1 MLDLLDEALNRLCA
15 LTFDLLVPPEL
26 QRVLQRTERMARR
39 LRAPQHTMINQLG
52 AQAGPEELGGPL
64 GRAVAD
70 LLHVTPN
77 ESGRRIAEAQDLGE
91 RGH

>member
-1 MLDLLDEALNRLCA
+1 M
-15 LTFDLLVPPEL
+15 
-26 QRVLQRTERMARR
+26 LQRTERMARR

-64 GRAVAD
+64 GRPVAD

-77 ESGRRIAEAQDLGE
+77 EAGRRIAEAQDLGE
-91 RGH
+91 RRALTGEPLPPLLPATAAKERSAKGMSG